1 MLLDSIIR
9 ALPIIDAT
17 MLPMYTV
24 QGRRNESNFG
34 KPFIREPRLIVVS
47 KIYEG
52 PVAQRSMGYN
62 AIPAT
67 VIRVITARGYH
78 FHRLSRI

>member
-34 KPFIREPRLIVVS
+34 KPFIREPRLIVHGLQRYTCNCYSRNYSPRVS
-47 KIYEG
+47 FPSFIKNL
-52 PVAQRSMGYN
+52 A
-62 AIPAT
+62 
-67 VIRVITARGYH
+67 
-78 FHRLSRI
+78 HR